1 MAMVSHLNTQ
11 IPTNDRESLLY
22 QLFLETFLKTRIYPT
37 AYRLKKWAE
46 EYGYKLGG
54 GHADRLR
61 KRFIQKIS
69 SEYPMIPESDF
80 AIWDDYPQIE
90 PPVLVISDL
99 HIPYHDSDWLDRI
112 LIEAK
117 RRDILN
123 LLIAGDLIDSKR
135 VSRWGTEDGLKL
147 DEELDFAKTVI
158 EEIKKHFTVQIIL
171 GNHDERLSNLVGREI
186 RTEQLLSRWL
196 DVEVHRY
203 HQAYVGSTW
212 LISHPQNY
220 SRMPAQPALA
230 LATKYEMN
238 VAVAHTHQFS
248 IARTL
253 SGKWWAVE
261 IGTCMNPEL
270 VEYLHRNLSTH
281 PKHQK
286 GALIIERDERPVFL
300 HPDIHF

>member
-22 QLFLETFLKTRIYPT
+22 QLFLESFLKTRIYPT

-69 SEYPMIPESDF
+69 SEYPMIPKSDF

-158 EEIKKHFTVQIIL
+158 EEIKKHFNVQIIL

-286 GALIIERDERPVFL
+286 GALIIESDERPVFL